1 MSDWL
6 KKLIKKIKN
15 SDIYKKIKKRLQ
27 EVQINQKSI
36 TTKHKILLIVTILLT
51 IDLSFYTAHIIKK
64 ENQGESELQ
73 KISKN
78 MKEVDYFDMN
88 ESAVAELT
96 KADKV
101 FFIVDDKLNVDVIY
115 VDGNITKNIHNLPI
129 YSITR
134 NIEKELIKANVNY
147 QWLKKEEDIANF
159 PILNFMSKH
168 IVDLVMIGLL
178 IVILQSSGMMLFGG
192 DKFKVYKPKEIK
204 GSMDDIIGYDDIKE
218 EIHHLVDMLK
228 NVALYSKYGIEDIF
242 NIMFSGEQGTGKT
255 TMAVQIA
262 KKLDVPILVTTGN
275 VETGFVAGGANVIKN
290 IYAKADELARENK
303 YNTCIVFIDE
313 AQTLLRKRG
322 IHHEKWADDTP
333 NELLTHLEGVKS
345 IHDVRI
351 ITIVAS
357 NFDESNMEID
367 PAMAARFKKKIH
379 FRLPN
384 EEEREALLRH
394 FMKPVENREE
404 SIDFTKLAKAFSQTS
419 PRTLQTIVQEASLLA
434 IVNKEKVNQEH
445 LMKAFE
451 VVMIGQSNRK
461 TTKNKEK
468 ERHIISIH
476 EIGHFLVNFK
486 QTLKENN
493 FDMEK
498 TQQEMK
504 VIKISSESISRANA
518 LGYVLSES
526 DDLLLH
532 SITELEKEVRI
543 LYGGVAAEEL
553 IFGKQN
559 ITTGSANDIEKITL
573 ILKHL
578 FVETSAYSTSKLK
591 LDNLDGLKKIAY
603 EKMEAKA
610 EELYSETLEIL
621 RDDQELIKH
630 LANELI
636 ERWVLSKE
644 EIFEEILK
652 LTPYQPNS
660 KEQEVTAHQPLKQ

>member
-15 SDIYKKIKKRLQ
+15 SDIYKKIEKKLKEAQ
-27 EVQINQKSI
+27 PAQQNIPTKQKVLLVI
-36 TTKHKILLIVTILLT
+36 TLLLAF
-51 IDLSFYTAHIIKK
+51 DLSFYIIHTIKK
-64 ENQGESELQ
+64 QNKGETELQ

-78 MKEVDYFDMN
+78 MEEVDYFDMN
-88 ESAVAELT
+88 KSAVAELI

-101 FFIVDDKLNVDVIY
+101 FFIVDDKLNVDVVY
-115 VDGNITKNIHNLPI
+115 LEGNITKNIQNLPI

-134 NIEKELIKANVNY
+134 SIEKELIKANVNY
-147 QWLKKEEDIANF
+147 QWIKKEEDIANF
-159 PILNFMSKH
+159 PILNFVSKH
-168 IVDLVMIGLL
+168 AIDLLVIALL
-178 IVILQSSGMMLFGG
+178 LFILKSSGMMLLGGG

-255 TMAVQIA
+255 TMAVQIS

-275 VETGFVAGGANVIKN
+275 VETGYIAGGANVIKK

-303 YNTCIVFIDE
+303 HNTCIVFIDE

-322 IHHEKWADDTP
+322 IHREKWADDTP

-357 NFDESNMEID
+357 NFDESNMELD

-384 EEEREALLRH
+384 EEEREALLKH
-394 FMKPVENREE
+394 FMKPVQNKEE
-404 SIDFTKLAKAFSQTS
+404 SIDYTKLSKAFSQTS

-434 IVNKEKVNQEH
+434 IAKQEKVNQEH

-451 VVMIGQSNRK
+451 VVMIGQSDRK

-476 EIGHFLVNFK
+476 EIGHFLTNFK

-498 TQQEMK
+498 TQKEMK

-532 SITELEKEVRI
+532 SIKELEKEVRI

-559 ITTGSANDIEKITL
+559 ITTGSANDIEKITH

-591 LDNLDGLKKIAY
+591 LDNLDSLKKIAY
-603 EKMEAKA
+603 ENMEAKA
-610 EELYSETLEIL
+610 EELYNETLEIL

-652 LTPYQPNS
+652 FRMLS
-660 KEQEVTAHQPLKQ
+660 DKL

>member
-1 MSDWL
+1 MNDWL
-6 KKLIKKIKN
+6 KKLIKKIKK
-15 SDIYKKIKKRLQ
+15 SDIYKKIEKKFKERQ
-27 EVQINQKSI
+27 STPQHIPTKQKV
-36 TTKHKILLIVTILLT
+36 LLVISLLLAF
-51 IDLSFYTAHIIKK
+51 DLSFYVATLIEKQ
-64 ENQGESELQ
+64 NQEETELQ

-78 MKEVDYFDMN
+78 IKEVDYFDMN
-88 ESAVAELT
+88 ESAVSELIT
-96 KADKV
+96 ADKV
-101 FFIVDDKLNVDVIY
+101 FLIVDNELNIDVVY
-115 VDGNITKNIHNLPI
+115 LEGNLTKSIHNLPI

-134 NIEKELIKANVNY
+134 SIEKELIKANINY
-147 QWLKKEEDIANF
+147 QWIKKEETKANF
-159 PILNFMSKH
+159 PILNFVSEH
-168 IVDLVMIGLL
+168 ALDLLLIGLIFFML
-178 IVILQSSGMMLFGG
+178 KSSGMMMLGGG

-228 NVALYSKYGIEDIF
+228 NVALYSQYGIEDIF

-262 KKLDVPILVTTGN
+262 KKLEVPILVTTGN
-275 VETGFVAGGANVIKN
+275 IETGFVGGGANVVKK
-290 IYAKADELARENK
+290 IYAKANELALDNTFK
-303 YNTCIVFIDE
+303 TCIVFIDE
-313 AQTLLRKRG
+313 AQNLLMKRG
-322 IHHEKWADDTP
+322 QSRDKWADDTP

-345 IHDVRI
+345 INDVRI

-357 NFDESNMEID
+357 NFDESNMQLDE
-367 PAMAARFKKKIH
+367 AMAARFKKKIH

-384 EEEREALLRH
+384 EEEREALLTH
-394 FMKPVENREE
+394 FMKPVENKEE
-404 SIDFTKLAKAFSQTS
+404 NIDLEKLAKAFSQTS

-434 IVNKEKVNQEH
+434 IINQEKVNQEH

-476 EIGHFLVNFK
+476 EIGHFLTNFK

-493 FDMEK
+493 FDMDK
-498 TQQEMK
+498 TQKEMK

-532 SITELEKEVRI
+532 SISELEKEVRI
-543 LYGGVAAEEL
+543 LYGGVASEEL

-559 ITTGSANDIEKITL
+559 ITTGSANDIEKITH
-573 ILKHL
+573 ILNHL
-578 FVETSAYSTSKLK
+578 FIETSAYSTSKLK
-591 LDNLDGLKKIAY
+591 LDNLESLKKVAY
-603 EKMEAKA
+603 KQMEAKA
-610 EELYSETLEIL
+610 DELYNETLEIL
-621 RDDQELIKH
+621 QDDQELIKH

-636 ERWVLSKE
+636 KRWVLSKE
-644 EIFEEILK
+644 EMFEEIKKFRAL
-652 LTPYQPNS
+652 S
-660 KEQEVTAHQPLKQ
+660 

>member
-6 KKLIKKIKN
+6 KKLIEKIKN
-15 SDIYKKIKKRLQ
+15 SDIYKKIEKKLKETQ
-27 EVQINQKSI
+27 PVQQNIPTKQKVLLVIS
-36 TTKHKILLIVTILLT
+36 ILLAF
-51 IDLSFYTAHIIKK
+51 DLSFYVAHTIEKQ
-64 ENQGESELQ
+64 NQEETELQ

-78 MKEVDYFDMN
+78 MEEVDYFDMN
-88 ESAVAELT
+88 ESAVAELV

-101 FFIVDDKLNVDVIY
+101 FLIVDDKLNVDVVY
-115 VDGNITKNIHNLPI
+115 VEGNLTKGIRNLPI

-134 NIEKELIKANVNY
+134 SIEKELIKANVNY
-147 QWLKKEEDIANF
+147 QWIKKEEESANF
-159 PILNFMSKH
+159 PILTFVSEH
-168 IVDLVMIGLL
+168 ALDLLFIGLIIFML
-178 IVILQSSGMMLFGG
+178 KSSGMMMLGGG

-228 NVALYSKYGIEDIF
+228 NIALYSKYGIEDIF

-262 KKLDVPILVTTGN
+262 KRLEVPILVTTGN
-275 VETGFVAGGANVIKN
+275 IETGFVGGGANVVKK
-290 IYAKADELARENK
+290 IYAKANELAIENK
-303 YNTCIVFIDE
+303 FQTCIVFIDE
-313 AQTLLRKRG
+313 AQNLLMKRG
-322 IHHEKWADDTP
+322 QSRDKWADDTP

-345 IHDVRI
+345 INDVRI

-357 NFDESNMEID
+357 NFDESNMQLDE
-367 PAMAARFKKKIH
+367 AMAARFKKKIH

-384 EEEREALLRH
+384 EEEREALLEH
-394 FMKPVENREE
+394 FMKPVENKEA
-404 SIDFTKLAKAFSQTS
+404 SIDLSKLAKAFSQTS

-434 IVNKEKVNQEH
+434 IVKQEKVNQEH

-476 EIGHFLVNFK
+476 EIGHFLTNFK
-486 QTLKENN
+486 QTLKKNE

-498 TQQEMK
+498 TQKEMK

-532 SITELEKEVRI
+532 SIGELEKEVRI

-553 IFGKQN
+553 IFGKEN
-559 ITTGSANDIEKITL
+559 ITTGSANDIEKITH
-573 ILKHL
+573 ILNHL

-591 LDNLDGLKKIAY
+591 LDNIESLKKVAY

-610 EELYSETLEIL
+610 EELYHETLEIL
-621 RDDQELIKH
+621 KDDQELIKH

-644 EIFEEILK
+644 EMFEEIRK
-652 LTPYQPNS
+652 F
-660 KEQEVTAHQPLKQ
+660 KEQ